1 MPLLDE
7 RGLWWGDAMND
18 VCAVLN
24 WEMLHGVIAR
34 YLGEYTGPAG
44 EYMSVASIPP
54 LVSDDD
60 ELSW

>member
-1 MPLLDE
+1 
-7 RGLWWGDAMND
+7 MND